1 MGDRDREPAPITRA
15 DLDAQ
20 AEQITNL
27 TAQIGELREMLV
39 QAIGPNNHRAAG
51 VNNLRIPRLRVQDSE
66 SESEEEDVEPHPTN
80 NPNHQNRN
88 NFDDF
93 RIKADIPTF
102 AGNLKIED
110 FLDWLVEVERFFDVM
125 EVPETK
131 MVKMVVFR
139 LKATAAVWWDQLQNT
154 RQRQGKNRIRT
165 WRKMKN
171 VTDYTDDFMR
181 LAERNNLM
189 ETENQRVARFVN
201 GLKPSIQEKIGLQNL
216 WSLQEAINM
225 ALKAEIIEKER
236 RQTSF
241 RRNVTEHFE
250 NPVVSST
257 DKGKF
262 VPQSSGEL
270 KPSSF
275 PSRASNEG
283 SSRTFNKGQNRNQPP
298 RENLYAKPMGDI
310 CYRSNKIG
318 HRSNVCPERRQANL
332 LEVERDQEEVGVD
345 DYEGVEFAN
354 EEGMDHLV
362 LVLQRVLLTPKD
374 DGQRHCIFRSLCS
387 INNKVCEVIV
397 DNGSWRPWQFDV
409 DSTLKGRDNVVL
421 FTWNNQKIAMAPVSP
436 SEVPKAKN
444 TSFLTLISDKQEIE
458 GAIKE
463 ADSFFPIVMKGLL
476 IENKEEEQI
485 FSKVQQLLEE
495 FHELISDELPNELP
509 PMRNIQHQ
517 IDLVDDEK
525 TKAIREWPTPK
536 SVSDVRSFHGLATFY
551 QRFVRHFSTITAPIT
566 ECLKKGKFCWGDE
579 QEQSFV
585 LIKEKL
591 CTDPVLA
598 LPNFEKV
605 FEVEC
610 DASGMGVGV
619 VLSQE
624 KRPIAFFSEKL
635 SEARKKWSTYDQEF
649 YAVIR
654 ALKQWE
660 HYLIQKEFVLF
671 TDHQALKFINN

>member
-27 TAQIGELREMLV
+27 TTQIRELREMLV
-39 QAIGPNNHRAAG
+39 QAIGPNNHRVVG
-51 VNNLRIPRLRVQDSE
+51 VNNLRVPRLRVQDSE
-66 SESEEEDVEPHPTN
+66 SESEEEDVEPHAAN

-110 FLDWLVEVERFFDVM
+110 FLDWLVEVERFFDVI

-131 MVKMVVFR
+131 MVKMVAFR
-139 LKATAAVWWDQLQNT
+139 LKVTAAVWWDQLQNT
-154 RQRQGKNRIRT
+154 RQRQGKNQIRT
-165 WRKMKN
+165 WRKMKQLLMDRFLPTDYEQLLYRMYISCVQGNRN

-257 DKGKF
+257 DKGNS

-275 PSRASNEG
+275 SSRAANEG

-298 RENLYAKPMGDI
+298 RENPYAKPMGDI
-310 CYRSNKIG
+310 CYRCNKIG

-332 LEVERDQEEVGVD
+332 LEAEGDQEEVGDD
-345 DYEGVEFAN
+345 DYEGVEFAT
-354 EEGMDHLV
+354 EEGMDRLA
-362 LVLQRVLLTPKD
+362 LVLQRVFLTPKE

-397 DNGSWRPWQFDV
+397 DNGSCENFVAKKVVERLQLPTEPHVTPYSLGWVKKRPSVYVTETCRVPLSIGKHYCDEVLCDVIDMDACHILLGRPWQFDV

-421 FTWNNQKIAMAPVSP
+421 FT
-436 SEVPKAKN
+436 
-444 TSFLTLISDKQEIE
+444 
-458 GAIKE
+458 
-463 ADSFFPIVMKGLL
+463 
-476 IENKEEEQI
+476 
-485 FSKVQQLLEE
+485 
-495 FHELISDELPNELP
+495 
-509 PMRNIQHQ
+509 
-517 IDLVDDEK
+517 
-525 TKAIREWPTPK
+525 
-536 SVSDVRSFHGLATFY
+536 
-551 QRFVRHFSTITAPIT
+551 
-566 ECLKKGKFCWGDE
+566 
-579 QEQSFV
+579 
-585 LIKEKL
+585 
-591 CTDPVLA
+591 
-598 LPNFEKV
+598 
-605 FEVEC
+605 
-610 DASGMGVGV
+610 
-619 VLSQE
+619 
-624 KRPIAFFSEKL
+624 
-635 SEARKKWSTYDQEF
+635 
-649 YAVIR
+649 
-654 ALKQWE
+654 
-660 HYLIQKEFVLF
+660 
-671 TDHQALKFINN
+671 